1 MKTLFRNGSIHTMN
15 GTEVVHSLLV
25 EDGRILDVNCDVP
38 AGECQVVDLH
48 GKTVLPGFHDSH
60 EHFLCYATDKEKI
73 NFFGIRSL
81 EESGRAHPPV
91 HRRPRHQKGRMDPG
105 RRLERK

>member
-48 GKTVLPGFHDSH
+48 GEDRAARLPRQPRALPL
-60 EHFLCYATDKEKI
+60 LCH
-73 NFFGIRSL
+73 G
-81 EESGRAHPPV
+81 
-91 HRRPRHQKGRMDPG
+91 
-105 RRLERK
+105 

>member
-38 AGECQVVDLH
+38 SGECQVVDLH
-48 GKTVLPGFHDSH
+48 GKTVLPGFHDS
-60 EHFLCYATDKEKI
+60 
-73 NFFGIRSL
+73 
-81 EESGRAHPPV
+81 PPV

>member
-48 GKTVLPGFHDSH
+48 G
-60 EHFLCYATDKEKI
+60 
-73 NFFGIRSL
+73 
-81 EESGRAHPPV
+81 SGA
-91 HRRPRHQKGRMDPG
+91 
-105 RRLERK
+105 